1 MPYTKDDSNN
11 IANITFNY
19 NYTNNEVSSIVHE
32 EHMGTKKDVD
42 NTIEDEFAEKTTTS
56 HEEEHMCTKR
66 YVENTIL
73 EESTKNTTTT
83 HEEEHMGIAK
93 DMDDTIRMSV

>member
-1 MPYTKDDSNN
+1 
-11 IANITFNY
+11 
-19 NYTNNEVSSIVHE
+19 
-32 EHMGTKKDVD
+32 
-42 NTIEDEFAEKTTTS
+42 
-56 HEEEHMCTKR
+56 MCTKR

-83 HEEEHMGIAK
+83 HEEEHMGIVK